1 MADKEQTIRIGFL
14 NVVATPHP
22 EGVYERIFRQV
33 VNKPVRYWGPNTAAI
48 TSLRARPNE
57 VGLFTGQVLTWIEI
71 DPSSPAVDK
80 QKLEEVAL
88 SDDAKKMTSTLGF
101 NSRVFRFILDTDQHR
116 VTLECTNE
124 YNQNLSPVRA
134 LSIFERLFSPE
145 VLGPKTESVDVTI
158 IPEDDALAYVLGIK
172 RLDKVEILV
181 KRPNEDD
188 VTEETHDVLEELKK
202 QNAKRQQ
209 LILTR
214 AGQTDGLELNEANEK
229 YARVAANGNGYVS
242 SKGRT
247 SDGEVEVRST
257 KERPKVIERIVAAGG
272 TALSTLVQA
281 AKEARARRPRG

>member
-1 MADKEQTIRIGFL
+1 MSEKEQKIRIGFL

-33 VNKPVRYWGPNTAAI
+33 LNKPVKYWGANTAAI
-48 TSLRARPNE
+48 TSLRARADE
-57 VGLFTGQVLTWIEI
+57 SDLFSGQILTWIEI

-88 SDDAKKMTSTLGF
+88 SDDAKKMTTTLGF
-101 NSRVFRFILDTDQHR
+101 NSRAFKFVLDTKQHR
-116 VTLECTNE
+116 VTLECINE
-124 YNQNLSPVRA
+124 FNHNLSPIRA

-145 VLGPKTESVDVTI
+145 SLGADTESIDVTI
-158 IPEDDALAYVLGIK
+158 IPEDDALAYVLGIN
-172 RLDKVEILV
+172 RLDKIEILV

-188 VTEETHDVLEELKK
+188 VTEETHDVLEELKR

-214 AGQTDGLELNEANEK
+214 AGQTDGLELNDNNEK

-242 SKGRT
+242 SKGRDA
-247 SDGEVEVRST
+247 DGDVEIRST